1 MTLCFKQI
9 KVKESTLE
17 KHLGLLW
24 SQMMGLFFTC
34 DGARAEDSGFGFGER
49 ENVLNL
55 EKER

>member
-1 MTLCFKQI
+1 MLQADKSKREYTGEAFGI
-9 KVKESTLE
+9 VVVTNSEII
-17 KHLGLLW
+17 
-24 SQMMGLFFTC
+24 FTC